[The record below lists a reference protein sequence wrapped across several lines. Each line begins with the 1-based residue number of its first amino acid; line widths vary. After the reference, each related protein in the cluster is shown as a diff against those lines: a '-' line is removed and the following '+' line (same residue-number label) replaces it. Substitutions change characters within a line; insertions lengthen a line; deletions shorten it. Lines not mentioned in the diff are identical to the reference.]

1 MPPRHLKCRHEEIMT
16 NIGTPEEA
24 NMASSDPLDDFLAL
38 SSALTGFSV
47 FRLKGTGQAE
57 PYLST
62 ATEIV
67 GGAVVRG
74 LLSVF
79 RRIADKAGDDEGA
92 LERGIR
98 RHILSDGKLGPV
110 ARNLIKLWYVGTWYV
125 LPVEWRESF
134 SNGGRDRTFVVSP
147 DAYTEG
153 LLWPAVGANPS
164 GAKPLGYGMWAMAP
178 RIEAD

>member
-1 MPPRHLKCRHEEIMT
+1 MT
-16 NIGTPEEA
+16 NIDILGGADMVSATL
-24 NMASSDPLDDFLAL
+24 LDDFLAL
-38 SSALTGFSV
+38 SSVLTGFSV

-62 ATEIV
+62 ATEIA
-67 GGAVVRG
+67 GDAVVRA

-79 RRIADKAGDDEGA
+79 RRVTDNAADDEGA
-92 LERGIR
+92 IERGIR

-134 SNGGRDRTFVVSP
+134 ANGGRDRTFVVSP

-164 GAKPLGYGMWAMAP
+164 GAKPLGYSMWAMAP

>member
-1 MPPRHLKCRHEEIMT
+1 MEEV
-16 NIGTPEEA
+16 
-24 NMASSDPLDDFLAL
+24 NMASADLLDDFLDL

-67 GGAVVRG
+67 GEATVRS
-74 LLSVF
+74 LLTDF
-79 RRIADKAGDDEGA
+79 RRIAGDAGNDEAA

-98 RHILSDGKLGPV
+98 RHILSNDRLGPV
-110 ARNLIKLWYVGTWYV
+110 ARNIIKLWYVGTWYA
-125 LPVEWRESF
+125 LPAEWRELYAS
-134 SNGGRDRTFVVSP
+134 RDRDRAFVVSP

-164 GAKPLGYGMWAMAP
+164 GAKPFGYGMWALAP

>member
-1 MPPRHLKCRHEEIMT
+1 
-16 NIGTPEEA
+16 
-24 NMASSDPLDDFLAL
+24 MASDNLLDDFLAL

-57 PYLST
+57 SYLST

-67 GGAVVRG
+67 GEATVRA

-79 RRIADKAGDDEGA
+79 RRVAGEAGDDEA
-92 LERGIR
+92 ARERGIR
-98 RHILSDGKLGPV
+98 RDILSDDKLGPV

-125 LPVEWRESF
+125 LPVEWRELYAA
-134 SNGGRDRTFVVSP
+134 GGRDRTFVVSP

-164 GAKPLGYGMWAMAP
+164 GAKPFGYGMWAMAP
-178 RIEAD
+178 RIETD

>member
-1 MPPRHLKCRHEEIMT
+1 MK
-16 NIGTPEEA
+16 EA
-24 NMASSDPLDDFLAL
+24 NMASADLLDDFLAL

-47 FRLKGTGQAE
+47 FRLKGTGQAD
-57 PYLST
+57 PYLS
-62 ATEIV
+62 AVAGIV
-67 GGAVVRG
+67 GEATVRA
-74 LLSVF
+74 LLSAF
-79 RRIADKAGDDEGA
+79 RRITDQASGDEGA
-92 LERGIR
+92 IERGIR
-98 RHILSDGKLGPV
+98 RDILSNHRLGPV

-125 LPVEWRESF
+125 LPVEWREAF
-134 SNGGRDRTFVVSP
+134 AAGDRDRTFVVSP

>member
-1 MPPRHLKCRHEEIMT
+1 
-16 NIGTPEEA
+16 
-24 NMASSDPLDDFLAL
+24 MASTDLLDDFLAL

-47 FRLKGTGQAE
+47 FRLKGTGQAA

-67 GGAVVRG
+67 GEATVRA
-74 LLSVF
+74 LLAAF
-79 RRIADKAGDDEGA
+79 RRITDQARGDEGA
-92 LERGIR
+92 IERRIR
-98 RHILSDGKLGPV
+98 RDILSDGKLGPV
-110 ARNLIKLWYVGTWYV
+110 ARNLIKLWYVGTWYA
-125 LPVEWRESF
+125 LPVEWREAYAA
-134 SNGGRDRTFVVSP
+134 GGLDRTFVVSP

-178 RIEAD
+178 RIEKD

>member
-1 MPPRHLKCRHEEIMT
+1 MM
-16 NIGTPEEA
+16 NIGTPEET
-24 NMASSDPLDDFLAL
+24 NMASSDLLDNFLAL

-67 GGAVVRG
+67 GDAVVRA
-74 LLSVF
+74 LLSAF
-79 RRIADKAGDDEGA
+79 RCIADKAGDDEGA

-134 SNGGRDRTFVVSP
+134 ANGGRDRTFVVSP

>member
-1 MPPRHLKCRHEEIMT
+1 MT
-16 NIGTPEEA
+16 SP
-24 NMASSDPLDDFLAL
+24 DLFDDFLAL

-47 FRLKGTGQAE
+47 FRLKGTGQA
-57 PYLST
+57 PQYLST
-62 ATEIV
+62 AIEII
-67 GGAVVRG
+67 GEPTVRA
-74 LLSVF
+74 LLSTF
-79 RRIADKAGDDEGA
+79 RFVAGDAGDDQEA

-98 RHILSDGKLGPV
+98 RDILSDGRLGPV
-110 ARNLIKLWYVGTWYV
+110 ARNLIKLWYVGTWYA
-125 LPVEWRESF
+125 LPVEWREAF
-134 SNGGRDRTFVVSP
+134 ATTDRDRTFVVSP

>member
-1 MPPRHLKCRHEEIMT
+1 
-16 NIGTPEEA
+16 
-24 NMASSDPLDDFLAL
+24 MASADLLDDFLAL

-57 PYLST
+57 PYLSV

-67 GGAVVRG
+67 GEATVRA
-74 LLSVF
+74 LLSAF
-79 RRIADKAGDDEGA
+79 HRIAHEAGGDEGA
-92 LERGIR
+92 IERGIR
-98 RHILSDGKLGPV
+98 RDILSDGKLGPI
-110 ARNLIKLWYVGTWYV
+110 ARNLIKLWYVGTWYA
-125 LPVEWRESF
+125 LPVEWRDSF
-134 SNGGRDRTFVVSP
+134 AAGNRDRTFIVSP